1 MLSLLGQKFLTEP
14 FLNELFFLFLEI
26 LASKQKGN
34 TTFEGTV
41 LSKTSV
47 KAMITVNWAYVLIFL
62 SQSAIILA
70 SWGFIHFLSYV
81 LNITSYSNDLHFFLE
96 MGFWMLKYRFQNRI
110 EWNKYLFNPRILL
123 STGVF
128 FPWRWHLP
136 FHQLVDIRWRQ
147 ISFWYEFFFNYSIE

>member
-1 MLSLLGQKFLTEP
+1 MTTVDFWPKTLSMSSAQSWNSTTETH
-14 FLNELFFLFLEI
+14 L
-26 LASKQKGN
+26 
-34 TTFEGTV
+34 
-41 LSKTSV
+41 
-47 KAMITVNWAYVLIFL
+47 VLIFL

-136 FHQLVDIRWRQ
+136 FHQLVDIRSWHKWRQ
-147 ISFWYEFFFNYSIE
+147 ISFWYEFFFQLFYRIRDKTLVKN